1 MQKSTPSKPLTD
13 DELSQARYE
22 QEQNEDHNGPN
33 DPETFTPLAPDQ
45 VAAATQPAV
54 NQHPAA
60 DQTGHETEQLHQ
72 HPAADYEHGE
82 VPAVDVVT
90 LTGDDLIEALMNAG
104 YIYLRDG
111 VLVCNFHHS
120 KADQYIAVD
129 LRNLA
134 GLTVRGL
141 KKLTVRADPDKELRA
156 ELSKVVSKAK
166 GKTEQELWKIFQEQV
181 RQLST
186 D

>member
-1 MQKSTPSKPLTD
+1 MQKSTAKVTD
-13 DELSQARYE
+13 QDAAT
-22 QEQNEDHNGPN
+22 DHSG
-33 DPETFTPLAPDQ
+33 ETFTPLAPDQ
-45 VAAATQPAV
+45 VAAATQ
-54 NQHPAA
+54 PAA

-111 VLVCNFHHS
+111 VLVCNIHHS
-120 KADQYIAVD
+120 RADQYIAVD

>member
-1 MQKSTPSKPLTD
+1 MQKSTAKVTD
-13 DELSQARYE
+13 QDAAT
-22 QEQNEDHNGPN
+22 DHNG
-33 DPETFTPLAPDQ
+33 ETFTPLAPDQ

-54 NQHPAA
+54 NQTGHE
-60 DQTGHETEQLHQ
+60 TSKGHETEQLHQ

-104 YIYLRDG
+104 YIYLRNG
-111 VLVCNFHHS
+111 ALVCNIHHS